1 MELLQTIFGAVM
13 GGGIVYGTIKTDISH
28 IKDQLKDKK
37 DHGDRL
43 ARLETKID
51 IIIEKFIQHEKNN

>member
-13 GGGIVYGTIKTDISH
+13 GGGIVYGSIRTDIRH
-28 IKDQLKDKK
+28 IKDNLKEKH
-37 DHGDRL
+37 DHSERL

-51 IIIEKFIQHEKNN
+51 LILSKYIGHEKDN

>member
-13 GGGIVYGTIKTDISH
+13 GGGIVYGTIKSDIAH
-28 IKDQLKDKK
+28 IKDNLKEKH
-37 DHGDRL
+37 DHSERL

-51 IIIEKFIQHEKNN
+51 LILSKHIGHEKNN

>member
-13 GGGIVYGTIKTDISH
+13 GGGIVYGTIKSDIAH
-28 IKDQLKDKK
+28 IKDNLKEKH
-37 DHGDRL
+37 DHSERL

-51 IIIEKFIQHEKNN
+51 LILSKHIGNEKNN

>member
-13 GGGIVYGTIKTDISH
+13 GGGIVYGTIKSDIAH
-28 IKDQLKDKK
+28 IKENLKEKH
-37 DHGDRL
+37 DHSDRL

-51 IIIEKFIQHEKNN
+51 LIIHKYIQHEKNH